1 MNLYGI
7 WAIYRHEMARW
18 MRTLMQSLIAP
29 VVTTALY
36 FVVFGQAIG
45 DRIEQVDGVNYA
57 SFLVP
62 GLVMLTILTQAV
74 TNAAFGAFFPKF
86 VGSIYELLSAP
97 LSSFEIVVGFVGA
110 AATKSVIIGS
120 VILLTATFFVDYELQ
135 HPFWMAVILI
145 VTCLSFSLLGFII
158 GIWAKDFDQLQM
170 VPLLIITPL
179 IFLGGSFY
187 SITMLPP
194 FWQTVTLFNPV
205 VYLISMYRWSFFG
218 QADVNLLACALVIAG
233 FIAVCL
239 AVISWMFRTGYR
251 LRE

>member
-1 MNLYGI
+1 MNLIGV
-7 WAIYRHEMARW
+7 WAIYEHEMTRW
-18 MRTLMQSLIAP
+18 LRTLTQSLIAP

-45 DRIEQVDGVNYA
+45 DRIPEVDGVQYA
-57 SFLVP
+57 SFIVP

-74 TNAAFGAFFPKF
+74 SNAAFGSFFPKF
-86 VGSIYELLSAP
+86 IGSIYELLSAP
-97 LSSFEIVVGFVGA
+97 LSAFEIVLGYVGA
-110 AATKSVIIGS
+110 AATKALIIGS
-120 VILLTATFFVDYELQ
+120 VILVTATFFVDLRLE
-135 HPFWMAVILI
+135 HPFWMVIILI
-145 VTCLSFSLLGFII
+145 VTCVVFSLLGFII

-179 IFLGGSFY
+179 VFLGGSFY

-218 QADVNLLACALVIAG
+218 EADVNLFACAAVIAG
-233 FIAVCL
+233 FIAACL
-239 AVISWMFRTGYR
+239 AVIWWMFRTGYR